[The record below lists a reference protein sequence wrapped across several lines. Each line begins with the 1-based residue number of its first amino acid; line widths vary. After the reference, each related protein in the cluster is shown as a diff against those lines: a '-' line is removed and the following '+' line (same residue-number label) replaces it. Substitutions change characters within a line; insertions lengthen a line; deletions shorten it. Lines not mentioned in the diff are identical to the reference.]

1 MKRLIRFPG
10 RFLFRYRHW
19 HWGKKTTKR
28 TFLSPTS
35 FSFHGRFTRIHRWR
49 MADSTWI
56 ASLMPSSSRRA
67 PCVKRWPRV
76 ILFHWDFHH
85 LPFDSSL
92 DFPRRTSFFFNQLLI
107 QMGWFIVFNNLT
119 AFTLFQFYFMSN
131 IPSDFKSNHQI
142 PVYIFSFVISL
153 IHVYN
158 WLKWSQTFY
167 SISGL
172 PFLLTLK

>member
-10 RFLFRYRHW
+10 RFFVPLPALAL
-19 HWGKKTTKR
+19 GKKQPR
-28 TFLSPTS
+28 ERFSPPLSS
-35 FSFHGRFTRIHRWR
+35 RFT
-49 MADSTWI
+49 ADLRVSIGEGWPI
-56 ASLMPSSSRRA
+56 RPESRRWCRA
-67 PCVKRWPRV
+67 PPAGPHAWNDGLESFCFTG
-76 ILFHWDFHH
+76 IFIIFHSIHH
-85 LPFDSSL
+85 SISHAVH
-92 DFPRRTSFFFNQLLI
+92 RFFFNQLLI